1 MSDER
6 APLTRL
12 QEWLEEK
19 GAGGAYLTDPISIAY
34 LTGFRAEPLERLMA
48 LCLRGGAIDLIVPA
62 IEAEAAE
69 AAAAEGV
76 RVRGW
81 RDGQDPYRLV
91 AAALEPSP
99 SPLAVEKDH
108 LTLAGFGRLDATVET
123 GRLIDTGP
131 TLRRLRARKT
141 AREIALLE
149 RAARITDD
157 ATGLLL
163 AALREGITE
172 IEAATALTEAF
183 AAAGAEHS
191 FPSLCQFGPNSA
203 LPHHRPSR
211 RPLAAGELALF
222 DFGASWQGYCADTTR
237 VAVAGA
243 PDERQRE
250 VHRVVLEAHDAAL
263 AEVRAGRTA
272 GEIDEAARAVIRA
285 AGYGDAF
292 IHRVGHGLGLQDHEV
307 PSLDP
312 GSDLVL
318 EEGMVL
324 TIEPGI
330 YLPGWGGVR
339 IEDDVVV
346 ERGRGRALTAFPRHL
361 AEVPTA

>member
-1 MSDER
+1 MSEVR
-6 APLTRL
+6 TPLQRL
-12 QEWLEEK
+12 QEWLEQE
-19 GAGGAYLTDPISIAY
+19 GAGGAYLTDPVSIAY

-48 LCLRGGAIDLIVPA
+48 LCLRDGRADLIVPA

-69 AAAAEGV
+69 AAAVEGV
-76 RVRGW
+76 AVRGW
-81 RDGQDPYRLV
+81 RDGQNPYLLV
-91 AAALEPSP
+91 AGALEPSP

-108 LTLAGFGRLDATVET
+108 LTLGGLERLEAHVET
-123 GRLIDTGP
+123 GRLLDSGP
-131 TLRRLRARKT
+131 ALRRLRARKT
-141 AREIALLE
+141 EREIALLQ
-149 RAARITDD
+149 RAAEITDE
-157 ATGLLL
+157 ATGLVL

-172 IEAATALTEAF
+172 IEVATGLSEAF
-183 AAAGAEHS
+183 AAAGADHS

-203 LPHHRPSR
+203 LPHHRPAR
-211 RPLAAGELALF
+211 RPLARGELALL

-243 PDERQRE
+243 PDDRQRE

-272 GEIDEAARAVIRA
+272 GEIDEAARSVIRA
-285 AGYGDAF
+285 AGYGAAF

-312 GSDLVL
+312 GSALVL

-346 ERGRGRALTAFPRHL
+346 ERDRGRTLTAYPRHL
-361 AEVPTA
+361 TEVPVA